1 MYCFGPALNN
11 VLEEQHADIKNNKI
25 PNKINKL
32 YLGRTEPKNTR
43 DPGDKGQPIQKLWYY

>member
-43 DPGDKGQPIQKLWYY
+43 DPSDKG